1 MVLSVE
7 KLLSTQIRH
16 QQAWFKTLE
25 ETIKTQGMQELSR
38 LAQLTV
44 SQQGSD
50 PEIIPSLGEFWGRLR
65 VDFDQFLFLLGN
77 LKYPQLIKS
86 VLRGIP
92 KGAGFFFSFP
102 IPHTDFRFSGK
113 GSGNGAVFFHRPLI
127 LWTRLFISWL
137 ERMLSLSSLNPQ
149 LSIEDKNRLVSLSNT
164 LKYFGEGFDLGV
176 YRKELILKLLRASR
190 LRKRHGT
197 IEFNLEPHFF
207 SWLEGQVDLLQ
218 KSRSHSP

>member
-16 QQAWFKTLE
+16 QPAWFKTLE

-127 LWTRLFISWL
+127 
-137 ERMLSLSSLNPQ
+137 SLSSLNPQ